1 LGRFGV
7 AIGAGKDL
15 TVFLAVLGDSEC
27 ANASIHAGHS
37 PEFDSGPGTNTAP
50 PSCTTLS
57 YLSPISLNVR
67 PGRFKSVLYEH
78 ISQ

>member
-1 LGRFGV
+1 M
-7 AIGAGKDL
+7 
-15 TVFLAVLGDSEC
+15 LA
-27 ANASIHAGHS
+27 AAQNSIPAR
-37 PEFDSGPGTNTAP
+37 GTNTAP